1 MLDFFKVKDK
11 NGTYYINPIHVL
23 GIHIF
28 EEKDKKYANI
38 MLTENITR
46 NNKVITVDYE
56 DVNDMLKTVSSFL
69 N

>member
-1 MLDFFKVKDK
+1 MLDFLKVKDK
-11 NGTYYINPIHVL
+11 NGTYYINPKNIL

-38 MLTENITR
+38 MLMENITP
-46 NNKVITVDYE
+46 NNKIITVDYE
-56 DVNDMLKTVSSFL
+56 EVNDMLKTVGSFV